1 MPINPELLDELL
13 KEYTSPEDMFGT
25 DGLLQQ
31 LTKAL
36 VERAMQAE
44 LTHHLGY
51 EKHAAEGDNTGNSRN
66 GSFPKT
72 IKGKRG
78 QLQIDVPRDRAGQF
92 QPQLIKRDRLVLTAS
107 MIRSFRC
114 TLAA

>member
-1 MPINPELLDELL
+1 MPINPELLNELL
-13 KEYTSPEDMFGT
+13 KEYKSPYDMFGH

-44 LTHHLGY
+44 LSHHLGY
-51 EKHAAEGDNTGNSRN
+51 EKNSQEGKNTGNSRN
-66 GSFPKT
+66 GSFPKI

-78 QLQIDVPRDRAGQF
+78 QVHIDVPRDRASEF
-92 QPQLIKRDRLVLTAS
+92 QPQARDCNLQPYV
-107 MIRSFRC
+107 C
-114 TLAA
+114 KYG

>member
-13 KEYTSPEDMFGT
+13 KEYKSPDDMFGS

-51 EKHAAEGDNTGNSRN
+51 EKNS
-66 GSFPKT
+66 
-72 IKGKRG
+72 
-78 QLQIDVPRDRAGQF
+78 
-92 QPQLIKRDRLVLTAS
+92 
-107 MIRSFRC
+107 
-114 TLAA
+114 

>member
-13 KEYTSPEDMFGT
+13 KEYKSPDDMFGT

-44 LTHHLGY
+44 ISHHLGY
-51 EKHAAEGDNTGNSRN
+51 EKNSSDGKNTGNSRN

-78 QLQIDVPRDRAGQF
+78 QLQIDVPRDRAGQY
-92 QPQLIKRDRLVLTAS
+92 QPQIIKKGQTRFDGFDDKIIS
-107 MIRSFRC
+107 MY
-114 TLAA
+114 